1 MSDFLC
7 SWDGEVGRK
16 QETTMQSKCVWI
28 TAVLLFC
35 RWRSLV
41 TWFWRLQSLRWCC
54 STCTM
59 TGSRPSL
66 PTQSV
71 ATLCLLFVLCSLH
84 LQLPSRNSDWFSW
97 NDVNI
102 VMFLMCCL
110 TTLGRGGVHLWTRP
124 TGRHHS
130 YLFFP
135 ECTWSFISWV
145 QDMQQSNY
153 LGSTLKSRASFFSL
167 YDMILMINIMYRYNC
182 TGFVVLFLFACA
194 YIFV

>member
-84 LQLPSRNSDWFSW
+84 LQLPSRNSHWFSW

-110 TTLGRGGVHLWTRP
+110 TTLGRGGCTCELSQQVVIIHIYFFLSAR
-124 TGRHHS
+124 GHS
-130 YLFFP
+130 YH
-135 ECTWSFISWV
+135 ECKTCSKV
-145 QDMQQSNY
+145 
-153 LGSTLKSRASFFSL
+153 T
-167 YDMILMINIMYRYNC
+167 IL
-182 TGFVVLFLFACA
+182 VAH
-194 YIFV
+194 